1 MNIRSMYTALYT
13 LTTKE
18 VSRIFRIWPQT
29 LIPPVI
35 TMLLYFIIFGKIIGR
50 NINIVEGVSYI
61 SYIIP
66 GLIMNAVII
75 NSFGNTVNSFFNA
88 KMYHSIEEM
97 LVSPMPN
104 WLIIMGYVIGGM
116 IRGILVGFLVVI
128 ISSFFTKIIAIH
140 LFFTICVIILSS
152 MLFAILGI
160 INSLFAKT
168 YDDISWI
175 PTFIL
180 MPLIYLGG
188 VFYPI
193 SILPELWQNISLF
206 NPILYI
212 VNAFRYGVLE
222 ISSVNPYIA
231 LFSIFILNIIAFIA
245 ACKMMNLGVGIKK

>member
-1 MNIRSMYTALYT
+1 MNIRAMYTALYT
-13 LTTKE
+13 LSSKE

-50 NINIVEGVSYI
+50 NINIVEGVSYM

-75 NSFGNTVNSFFNA
+75 NSFGNTVSSFFNA

-128 ISSFFTKIIAIH
+128 TSCFFTKISPIH
-140 LFFTICVIILSS
+140 LFFTICVILLSS

-175 PTFIL
+175 PTFVL

-193 SILPELWQNISLF
+193 SILSEFWQNISLF

-212 VNAFRYGVLE
+212 INAFRYGILE
-222 ISSVNPYIA
+222 ISSVNPYTA